1 MTSSSHH
8 ICSQV
13 VLTADYNGSESAAR
27 MFMKDLPHWVQDA
40 LDYLSDELNDL
51 PAVNEKSIRF
61 SELKLDIGPIDER
74 YFKDEFKN
82 KLKKALFDK
91 IEQIETHSG
100 TNGPAVESIDVIRQ
114 PVRLIRYLL
123 LYGVTPWW
131 AGSADEIRLQN
142 LIGEL
147 IRENPKRIAGLLRRI
162 GEKSEVR
169 LRLIQRLSEASIQ
182 QIVRIAEPVNADFIQ
197 GFIKSMIKTGRQ
209 LNIPEAKFK
218 TLIWDSVLDY
228 LFTTTS
234 RQFNREAFI
243 EWTLK
248 KIATGASYNPDL
260 LAEKVMLKGDIVQE
274 QELSQS
280 LMKLFKVNAHTVDS
294 RPDPVPKEDPAIELN
309 QLLLNSTSEN
319 ESSHRSK
326 IRNHWRRLFIDG
338 DQEALLVIYRIA
350 KKALIRRHMAL
361 FLSEKDLQK
370 IVRMAEPGDSSF
382 ILDQSKRAVQMRQFI
397 PQLQIS
403 KADLKVKSWEFILTY
418 LFNDKGSQF
427 NRKQFLRSTLEQ
439 FSAHYNLR
447 YTELLRYFIVLTAD
461 ENSGTA
467 SAVNSLLSEL
477 EKDSEKKTDNRSRPL
492 NAPGAFKEMTEKAR
506 LWTYSKVSKYADEIY
521 RYAKHDPEQLR
532 YLLKTEGYSDDGLI
546 YIWGFLSRPQKGIVL
561 MAVSSPKIRGWEQLV
576 SQIETN
582 AQRSESVNQI
592 VELEDVFDLIFS
604 CGVLKAADMESILS
618 LYLKDLAKLNKI
630 SKKRLLKDLS
640 AADQNRDDRQWL
652 SYLNLQT
659 ENGSLTPKAE
669 TDSIGTKSRSNVD
682 RLIQEVERHFKANT
696 FNVSDEFFHLFNL
709 LNEDE
714 LGHFTTYMNG
724 KKGWDYFAGKLSPN
738 QWKDIVISTLS
749 GDLSANVL
757 AIYDLFTQIFNVE
770 STAPKSKNRLQVLRV
785 DILRILMGQPGI
797 LSGRTLMQQLLS
809 GGGGVYTGILNPE
822 AIRDIRRTTT
832 ISQVEYFNQWV
843 KWHEENLDEKPLSTG
858 SVQTKADDVDVDDV
872 EKVLRLINKLSQG
885 AIVSNERLLFPLLFR
900 LLENRESRVIETF
913 INSARDPNVIQKW
926 LENLPVTILQ
936 ELAALFISEA
946 HLKQTKE
953 FLFDIEQ
960 FVQSNVPAKEI
971 LQFES
976 SLLLTYAAKHRYR
989 NFSAPDLSVISARAM
1004 IERSSP
1010 SAQKEKAGEITGELI
1025 RHLKMTKTRELT
1037 AIKKSLQTFS
1047 ESVIEE
1053 KPIMAN
1059 ENNDMSE
1066 NDEVDREP
1074 SRFDE
1079 PEFDGEAIYITRA
1092 GLILAAPF
1100 FPRLFDLLGYLEEG
1114 KFSDDETISRA
1125 IHVMEF
1131 LATGCVNVEEHQLVI
1146 HKILPVAEI
1155 P

>member
-1 MTSSSHH
+1 
-8 ICSQV
+8 
-13 VLTADYNGSESAAR
+13 
-27 MFMKDLPHWVQDA
+27 
-40 LDYLSDELNDL
+40 
-51 PAVNEKSIRF
+51 
-61 SELKLDIGPIDER
+61 
-74 YFKDEFKN
+74 
-82 KLKKALFDK
+82 
-91 IEQIETHSG
+91 
-100 TNGPAVESIDVIRQ
+100 
-114 PVRLIRYLL
+114 
-123 LYGVTPWW
+123 
-131 AGSADEIRLQN
+131 
-142 LIGEL
+142 
-147 IRENPKRIAGLLRRI
+147 
-162 GEKSEVR
+162 
-169 LRLIQRLSEASIQ
+169 
-182 QIVRIAEPVNADFIQ
+182 
-197 GFIKSMIKTGRQ
+197 
-209 LNIPEAKFK
+209 
-218 TLIWDSVLDY
+218 
-228 LFTTTS
+228 
-234 RQFNREAFI
+234 
-243 EWTLK
+243 
-248 KIATGASYNPDL
+248 
-260 LAEKVMLKGDIVQE
+260 
-274 QELSQS
+274 
-280 LMKLFKVNAHTVDS
+280 
-294 RPDPVPKEDPAIELN
+294 
-309 QLLLNSTSEN
+309 
-319 ESSHRSK
+319 
-326 IRNHWRRLFIDG
+326 
-338 DQEALLVIYRIA
+338 
-350 KKALIRRHMAL
+350 
-361 FLSEKDLQK
+361 
-370 IVRMAEPGDSSF
+370 
-382 ILDQSKRAVQMRQFI
+382 
-397 PQLQIS
+397 
-403 KADLKVKSWEFILTY
+403 
-418 LFNDKGSQF
+418 
-427 NRKQFLRSTLEQ
+427 
-439 FSAHYNLR
+439 
-447 YTELLRYFIVLTAD
+447 
-461 ENSGTA
+461 
-467 SAVNSLLSEL
+467 
-477 EKDSEKKTDNRSRPL
+477 
-492 NAPGAFKEMTEKAR
+492 
-506 LWTYSKVSKYADEIY
+506 
-521 RYAKHDPEQLR
+521 
-532 YLLKTEGYSDDGLI
+532 
-546 YIWGFLSRPQKGIVL
+546 
-561 MAVSSPKIRGWEQLV
+561 
-576 SQIETN
+576 
-582 AQRSESVNQI
+582 
-592 VELEDVFDLIFS
+592 
-604 CGVLKAADMESILS
+604 
-618 LYLKDLAKLNKI
+618 
-630 SKKRLLKDLS
+630 
-640 AADQNRDDRQWL
+640 
-652 SYLNLQT
+652 
-659 ENGSLTPKAE
+659 
-669 TDSIGTKSRSNVD
+669 
-682 RLIQEVERHFKANT
+682 
-696 FNVSDEFFHLFNL
+696 
-709 LNEDE
+709 
-714 LGHFTTYMNG
+714 
-724 KKGWDYFAGKLSPN
+724 
-738 QWKDIVISTLS
+738 
-749 GDLSANVL
+749 
-757 AIYDLFTQIFNVE
+757 
-770 STAPKSKNRLQVLRV
+770 
-785 DILRILMGQPGI
+785 
-797 LSGRTLMQQLLS
+797 MQQLLS